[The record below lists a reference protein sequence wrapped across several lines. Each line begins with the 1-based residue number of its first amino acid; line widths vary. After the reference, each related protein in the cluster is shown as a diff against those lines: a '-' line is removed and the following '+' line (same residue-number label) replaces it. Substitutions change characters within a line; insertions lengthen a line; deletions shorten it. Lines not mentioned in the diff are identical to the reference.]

1 MVPIWVTVVIGFGLG
16 LIAAK
21 INDGYDLWRQVVIIT
36 MFYLFGVA
44 CTINALL
51 PYINLHK

>member
-16 LIAAK
+16 WVAAK
-21 INDGYDLWRQVVIIT
+21 INDGCELWRQVVIIT

-44 CTINALL
+44 CTINALI
-51 PYINLHK
+51 PYINLPK